1 MTVAQ
6 RILLQISLALVAIL
20 VISGFSIYTQSTLA
34 DTARNFS
41 DSDYPSIITLAKF
54 QKSALSLRLSV
65 TQYLISEN
73 QNEKDA
79 TRALMEKRYKI
90 AQESIASYEK
100 LINDN
105 EDRSDFN
112 EDKAKLASYYE
123 SAKPLFAAFDQGNL
137 ALAKK
142 IRVEQVIPKA
152 DDLLASIEK
161 HIEYNKKYV
170 EQEVIKSDEQAATAK
185 TVTITILILTAAI
198 LVLSGYRTFNSVTKP
213 LNELKNAMSEIQA
226 NLDFTKQVTVH
237 HAHDEV
243 GTTATAFNK
252 LIEGINSSLR
262 HIATTCKEVTDYTS
276 KLTLA
281 ANHVSQAASH
291 QNEASASIAATMEEL
306 TVSINHVGT
315 RAGTTSEKTIEANAL
330 AGSGKVVIDKTVQDI
345 RSIHT
350 TVNQATQRIN
360 QLEQENGKVAAAV
373 GSIKDIAEQTNL
385 LALNAAIEAARAG
398 EQGRGFA
405 VVADE
410 VRKLAERTT
419 TLTSEIDTIISSI
432 TESSRHSAV
441 AMADTQKLVDA
452 GVHGADDALQS
463 IEQIGHASSNAKELV
478 TEITEAIREQATAST
493 TIAVQV
499 EQIAQMAEQSSDA
512 AKETASTAE
521 KLDQAVASMTQAV
534 QRYRL

>member
-6 RILLQISLALVAIL
+6 RILLQIGLALAAIL
-20 VISGFSIYTQSTLA
+20 VISGFSIYTQNSLA

-41 DSDYPSIITLAKF
+41 NSDYPSIITLAKF
-54 QKSALSLRLSV
+54 EKSALRLRLSV

-79 TRALMEKRYKI
+79 TRDLFEKRYKI
-90 AQESIASYEK
+90 AQDSIADYEK
-100 LINDN
+100 FINSD
-105 EDRSDFN
+105 EDRHDFN
-112 EDKAKLASYYE
+112 DDKVKLNSYYE

-152 DDLLASIEK
+152 DDLLKNIEK
-161 HIEYNKKYV
+161 HIEYNQKYV
-170 EQEVIKSDEQAATAK
+170 AEEVIKSEKEAANAK
-185 TVTITILILTAAI
+185 TVTLITLILTVIILAA
-198 LVLSGYRTFNSVTKP
+198 SGYRTFNAVTKP

-226 NLDFTKQVTVH
+226 SLDFTKKVTVH
-237 HAHDEV
+237 HPHDEV

-252 LIEGINSSLR
+252 LIEGINGSLR
-262 HIATTCKEVTDYTS
+262 QIATTCKEVTDYTG

-330 AGSGKVVIDKTVQDI
+330 AGTGQVVIGKTVQDI

-360 QLEQENGKVAAAV
+360 QLEQENSKVAAAV

-419 TLTSEIDTIISSI
+419 TLTSEIDSVIRSI
-432 TESSRHSAV
+432 TETSRQSAV

-499 EQIAQMAEQSSDA
+499 EQIAQMAERSSDA
-512 AKETASTAE
+512 AKETATTAD
-521 KLDQAVASMTQAV
+521 KLDQAVASMTEAV
-534 QRYRL
+534 HRYRL